1 MQIRFSATLV
11 AAVAG
16 LSLVLGGLVVAPHAQ
31 AAEKAAEKPPTI
43 SKKVMKPLKAGL
55 DLANQGKYPEAEAE
69 LRAAEAIE
77 GKTPFEQFQVDEL
90 LGFVALKQ
98 AKYKDA
104 AQLYERGLDSGLL
117 PADQVNDRLRLLAQL
132 YFQPDLRD
140 LNKVVTYGNRWLEA
154 SPTRDPVMLGLVGQA
169 SYFNNDFSAASNS
182 MKEAVAGAVAA
193 GQKPEES
200 WLLILQNS
208 YSKLKNDPGVVDAT
222 VELVRY
228 FPRKEHWI
236 TLSSGLLRQ
245 ASTKELEILQV
256 FRLLYVVDAMDSA
269 DDFTEAANVAMR
281 SGSPGEALKFMERG
295 YALKILDTSGD
306 KQKSAE
312 MLEAAKRQVADD
324 RKTLPQFE
332 KEATASKAGEA
343 DVKLGEAFLSY
354 DQPAKAVEAMQRG
367 IAKGGVKSLDDAN
380 LSLGRAFLAAGDR
393 AAAETAFGLVKKP
406 DYALLTRLWLIH
418 ATQQP

>member
-1 MQIRFSATLV
+1 MHKRVRATLV
-11 AAVAG
+11 ATIAG
-16 LSLVLGGLVVAPHAQ
+16 LSLLLGGLVVAPHAQ
-31 AAEKAAEKPPTI
+31 AAEKPPTI

-55 DLANQGKYPEAEAE
+55 DLANEGKFPEAEAE
-69 LRAAEAIE
+69 LRVAEAIE

-98 AKYKDA
+98 AKYQDA
-104 AQLYERGLDSGLL
+104 AQLYERGMDSGLL
-117 PADQVNDRLRLLAQL
+117 PAEQVNDRLRLLAQL

-140 LNKVVTYGNRWLEA
+140 LNKVIAYGNRWLEA
-154 SPTRDPVMLGLVGQA
+154 SGTRDPVMLGLVGQA
-169 SYFNNDFSAASNS
+169 SYFNDDFSAASNY

-208 YSKLKNDPGVVDAT
+208 YGKLKNDPGVVEAT
-222 VELVRY
+222 VELLRY

-236 TLSSGLLRQ
+236 NLTPSLLRQ
-245 ASTKELEILQV
+245 ASSRDTEILQV
-256 FRLLYVVDAMDSA
+256 YRLLYVVDAMDGA
-269 DDFTEAANVAMR
+269 EDFTEAANVATR

-295 YALKILDTSGD
+295 YASKILDTSGD
-306 KQKSAE
+306 KQRSME
-312 MLEAAKRQVADD
+312 ILEAAKRQVADD

-332 KEATASKAGEA
+332 KEAMASKSGEA

-354 DQPAKAVEAMQRG
+354 DQPAKAVEAIRRG

-380 LSLGRAFLAAGDR
+380 LSLGRASLASGDR

-406 DYALLTRLWLIH
+406 DYALLTRLWLIYT
-418 ATQQP
+418 AQQP

>member
-16 LSLVLGGLVVAPHAQ
+16 LSLVLGGLVMAPHAQ

-69 LRAAEAIE
+69 LRAADAIE

-104 AQLYERGLDSGLL
+104 AQLYERGLESGLL
-117 PADQVNDRLRLLAQL
+117 PPDQVNDRLRLLAQL
-132 YFQPDLRD
+132 YFQPNLRD
-140 LNKVVTYGNRWLEA
+140 LNKVIAYGNRWLEA
-154 SPTRDPVMLGLVGQA
+154 STTRDPVMLGLVGQA

-269 DDFTEAANVAMR
+269 DDFTEAANVATR
-281 SGSPGEALKFMERG
+281 LGSPGEALKFMERG

-306 KQKSAE
+306 KQKSSE
-312 MLEAAKRQVADD
+312 ILETAKRQVADD

-332 KEATASKAGEA
+332 KEAMAAKAGEA

-380 LSLGRAFLAAGDR
+380 LSLGRALLAAGDR
-393 AAAETAFGLVKKP
+393 AAAATAFGLVKKP

>member
-1 MQIRFSATLV
+1 MRSLSRATV
-11 AAVAG
+11 IAAIT
-16 LSLVLGGLVVAPHAQ
+16 SLCLLLGGLVLSPASQ
-31 AAEKAAEKPPTI
+31 AADKPQTI

-55 DLANQGKYPEAEAE
+55 DLANQGKFAEAE
-69 LRAAEAIE
+69 TELRRADAVA

-98 AKYKDA
+98 SKYKDA
-104 AQLYERGLDSGLL
+104 AQLYERGLDSGFL
-117 PADQVNDRLRLLAQL
+117 PAEQVNDRLRLLAQL

-140 LNKVVTYGNRWLEA
+140 LDKVVGYGKRWLDA
-154 SPTRDPVMLGLVGQA
+154 SSTRDPIMLGLVGQA
-169 SYFNNDFSAASNS
+169 SYFKDDFAAASS
-182 MKEAVAGAVAA
+182 YMKEATAGAVAA
-193 GQKPEES
+193 GQKPEEN

-208 YSKLKNDPGVVDAT
+208 CSKLRNDPCVIEAT
-222 VELVRY
+222 VDLVRH

-236 TLSSGLLRQ
+236 TLSSSLLRQ

-256 FRLLYVVDAMDSA
+256 FRLLYVVEAMDSA
-269 DDFTEAANVAMR
+269 DDFTEAANVALR

-312 MLEAAKRQVADD
+312 MLEAAKRQVAED

-332 KEATASKAGEA
+332 KEAIASKAGEA

-354 DQPAKAVEAMQRG
+354 DQPAKAVEAIERG
-367 IAKGGVKSLDDAN
+367 IAKGGVKSQDDAN
-380 LSLGRAFLAAGDR
+380 LSLARAFLAAGDR
-393 AAAETAFGLVKKP
+393 AKAEAAFGLVKKP
-406 DYALLTRLWLIH
+406 DYSLLTQLWLIH
-418 ATQQP
+418 TAQQP

>member
-1 MQIRFSATLV
+1 MRNRSCATLV
-11 AAVAG
+11 AIIATLG
-16 LSLVLGGLVVAPHAQ
+16 LMLGGLAAAPESQ
-31 AAEKAAEKPPTI
+31 AADNSQTI

-55 DLANQGKYPEAEAE
+55 DLANEGKFPEAEAE
-69 LRAAEAIE
+69 LRQAEAIE
-77 GKTPFEQFQVDEL
+77 DKTPFEQFQVNEL

-104 AQLYERGLDSGLL
+104 AQLYASGLDSGFL
-117 PADQVNDRLRLLAQL
+117 PEEQVNDRLRLLAQL

-140 LNKVVTYGNRWLEA
+140 LNKVIAYGKRWLEA
-154 SPTRDPVMLGLVGQA
+154 SETRDPVMLGLVGQA
-169 SYFNNDFSAASNS
+169 SYFNDDFSAASS
-182 MKEAVAGAVAA
+182 YMKEAIAGAAAA
-193 GQKPEES
+193 GQKPEEN

-208 YSKLKNDPGVVDAT
+208 YGKLRNDPGVVEAT

-295 YALKILDTSGD
+295 YALRILDTSGD
-306 KQKSAE
+306 QQKSQE
-312 MLEAAKRQVADD
+312 MLEAAKRLVADD
-324 RKTLPQFE
+324 RKSLPQFE
-332 KEATASKAGEA
+332 KEAKAAKAGEA

-354 DQPAKAVEAMQRG
+354 DQPAKAIEAIERG

-380 LSLGRAFLAAGDR
+380 LSLARAHLAAGDR
-393 AAAETAFGLVKKP
+393 AAAEAAFGLVTKP
-406 DYALLTRLWLIH
+406 DYSLLKQLWLIH
-418 ATQQP
+418 AAQQP

>member
-16 LSLVLGGLVVAPHAQ
+16 LSLVLGGLVLAPHAQ

-104 AQLYERGLDSGLL
+104 AQLYERGLESGLL

-132 YFQPDLRD
+132 YFQPNLRD
-140 LNKVVTYGNRWLEA
+140 LNKVIAYGNRWLEA
-154 SPTRDPVMLGLVGQA
+154 STTRDPVMLGLVGQA
-169 SYFNNDFSAASNS
+169 SYFNNDFSTASNF
-182 MKEAVAGAVAA
+182 MKEAVAGAAAA

-208 YSKLKNDPGVVDAT
+208 YGKLRNDPGVVDAT

-245 ASTKELEILQV
+245 ASTRELEILQV

-269 DDFTEAANVAMR
+269 DDFTEAANVATR
-281 SGSPGEALKFMERG
+281 LGSPGEALKFMERG

-306 KQKSAE
+306 KQKSQE
-312 MLEAAKRQVADD
+312 MLETAKRQVADD

-332 KEATASKAGEA
+332 KEAMAAKAGEA

-354 DQPAKAVEAMQRG
+354 DQPAKAVEAIQRG

-380 LSLGRAFLAAGDR
+380 LSLGRASLAAGDR

-418 ATQQP
+418 TTQQP

>member
-1 MQIRFSATLV
+1 MRNSTCAALAAAITSLTL
-11 AAVAG
+11 
-16 LSLVLGGLVVAPHAQ
+16 LLGGLTAAPVLHA
-31 AAEKAAEKPPTI
+31 ADKPPAAGKI

-55 DLANQGKYPEAEAE
+55 DLANEGKFPEAEAE
-69 LRAAEAIE
+69 LRTADAIE
-77 GKTPFEQFQVDEL
+77 GKTPFEQFQVEEL

-104 AQLYERGLDSGLL
+104 ALLYEHGLESGFL
-117 PADQVNDRLRLLAQL
+117 PPEQVNDRLRLLAQL

-140 LNKVVTYGNRWLEA
+140 LNKVATYGKRWLEA
-154 SPTRDPVMLGLVGQA
+154 TGTRDPVMVGLVGQA
-169 SYFNNDFSAASNS
+169 SYFNDDFSAAADY
-182 MKEAVAGAVAA
+182 MKEATAGAVAA
-193 GQKPEES
+193 GQKPEEN

-208 YSKLKNDPGVVDAT
+208 YGKLRNDPGVVEAT
-222 VELVRY
+222 VELVRH

-236 TLSSGLLRQ
+236 TLSSSLLRA

-256 FRLLYVVDAMDSA
+256 FRLLYAVDAMDSA
-269 DDFTEAANVAMR
+269 DDFTEAANVALR

-295 YALKILDTSGD
+295 YALKVLDTSGD
-306 KQKSAE
+306 KQKSQQL
-312 MLEAAKRQVADD
+312 LEDSRRQVADD

-332 KEATASKAGEA
+332 KEATAAKVGEA

-354 DQPAKAVEAMQRG
+354 DQPAKAVEAIQRG

-393 AAAETAFGLVKKP
+393 AAAETAFSLVKKP
-406 DYALLTRLWLIH
+406 DYALLTRLWLIY
-418 ATQQP
+418 TVQQP

>member
-1 MQIRFSATLV
+1 MTNRIRTALV
-11 AAVAG
+11 ATIASLG
-16 LSLVLGGLVVAPHAQ
+16 LVLGGLILAPESQ
-31 AAEKAAEKPPTI
+31 AAEKPPTI

-55 DLANQGKYPEAEAE
+55 DLANAGKFPEAEVE
-69 LRAAEAIE
+69 LRKADAIE
-77 GKTPFEQFQVDEL
+77 DKTPFEQFQVDEM

-104 AQLYERGLDSGLL
+104 AQLYERGLDSGFL
-117 PADQVNDRLRLLAQL
+117 PAEQVNDRLRLLAQL

-140 LNKVVTYGNRWLEA
+140 LNKVVTYGNRWLQA

-169 SYFNNDFSAASNS
+169 SYFNNDFGAAANF
-182 MKEAVAGAVAA
+182 MKEALAGAVAA

-208 YSKLKNDPGVVDAT
+208 CSKLKNDPGVVDAT

-256 FRLLYVVDAMDSA
+256 FRLLYAADAMDSA

-324 RKTLPQFE
+324 RKTLQQFE
-332 KEATASKAGEA
+332 KEAMASKAGEA

-354 DQPAKAVEAMQRG
+354 DQPAKAVEAIRRG

-380 LSLGRAFLAAGDR
+380 LSLGRALLAAGDR
-393 AAAETAFGLVKKP
+393 AAAEAAFGLVKKP
-406 DYALLTRLWLIH
+406 DYALLARLWLIYT
-418 ATQQP
+418 AQQT

>member
-1 MQIRFSATLV
+1 MRNRSCATL
-11 AAVAG
+11 AVAITA
-16 LSLVLGGLVVAPHAQ
+16 LTLLLGGLTTAPVLHA
-31 AAEKAAEKPPTI
+31 ADKPPAGGQI

-55 DLANQGKYPEAEAE
+55 DLANEGKFPEAEAE
-69 LRAAEAIE
+69 LRTADAIE
-77 GKTPFEQFQVDEL
+77 DKTPFEQFQVDEL
-90 LGFVALKQ
+90 IGFVALKQ
-98 AKYKDA
+98 AKYKEA
-104 AQLYERGLDSGLL
+104 ALLYERGLDSGFL
-117 PADQVNDRLRLLAQL
+117 PAEQVNDRLRLLAQL

-140 LNKVVTYGNRWLEA
+140 LNKVSTYGTRWLEV
-154 SPTRDPVMLGLVGQA
+154 SGTRDPVMLGLVGQA
-169 SYFNNDFSAASNS
+169 SYFNDNFSVASNY
-182 MKEAVAGAVAA
+182 MKEAITGAVAA
-193 GQKPEES
+193 GQKPEEN

-208 YSKLKNDPGVVDAT
+208 DAKLKNEPGVVDAT

-236 TLSSGLLRQ
+236 TLSSSLLRS

-256 FRLLYVVDAMDSA
+256 FRLLYVADAMDSA

-281 SGSPGEALKFMERG
+281 SGSPGESLKFLDRG

-306 KQKSAE
+306 KQKSQQ
-312 MLEAAKRQVADD
+312 MLDNAKRLVAED
-324 RKTLPQFE
+324 RKALPQFE

-354 DQPAKAVEAMQRG
+354 DQPAKAIEAIQRG

-393 AAAETAFGLVKKP
+393 AEAAKAFGLVKNP
-406 DYALLTRLWLIH
+406 DYSLLVQLWLIYT
-418 ATQQP
+418 AEQP

>member
-1 MQIRFSATLV
+1 MRNRTCATF
-11 AAVAG
+11 AAAIMA
-16 LSLVLGGLVVAPHAQ
+16 LSLLLGGLTAPPGLHA
-31 AAEKAAEKPPTI
+31 ADTPPAGGQI

-55 DLANQGKYPEAEAE
+55 DLANEGKYPEAEVE
-69 LRAAEAIE
+69 LRIADAIDD
-77 GKTPFEQFQVDEL
+77 KTPFEQFQVNEL
-90 LGFVALKQ
+90 LGFVDLKQ

-104 AQLYERGLDSGLL
+104 AMLYERGLESGFL
-117 PADQVNDRLRLLAQL
+117 PEAQVNDRLRLLAQL

-140 LNKVVTYGNRWLEA
+140 LNKVVTYGKRWLEA
-154 SPTRDPVMLGLVGQA
+154 SGTRDPVMLGLVGQA
-169 SYFNNDFSAASNS
+169 SYFNDDFSTAVNY
-182 MKEAVAGAVAA
+182 MNEATAGAIAA
-193 GQKPEES
+193 GETPEEN

-208 YSKLKNDPGVVDAT
+208 YSKLKNDPGVVEAT

-228 FPRKEHWI
+228 FPRKEHWT

-256 FRLLYVVDAMDSA
+256 YRLLYVADAMDSA
-269 DDFTEAANVAMR
+269 DDFTEAANVALR

-306 KQKSAE
+306 KAKSE
-312 MLEAAKRQVADD
+312 QMLENAERQVAED

-354 DQPAKAVEAMQRG
+354 DQPAKAVEAIQRG

-380 LSLGRAFLAAGDR
+380 LSLGRAFLAAGDPAQ
-393 AAAETAFGLVKKP
+393 AATAFGLVKKP
-406 DYALLTRLWLIH
+406 DYSLLTQLWLIY
-418 ATQQP
+418 ASQQP

>member
-1 MQIRFSATLV
+1 MRNRTCATL
-11 AAVAG
+11 AATITA
-16 LSLVLGGLVVAPHAQ
+16 LTMLLGGLTAAPILHAADQ
-31 AAEKAAEKPPTI
+31 SPAAGKI

-55 DLANQGKYPEAEAE
+55 DLANEGKFPEAEAE
-69 LRAAEAIE
+69 LRTADAVED
-77 GKTPFEQFQVDEL
+77 KTPFEQFQVDEL

-104 AQLYERGLDSGLL
+104 ARFYEGGLDSGFL
-117 PADQVNDRLRLLAQL
+117 PADQAGDRLRLLAQL

-140 LNKVVTYGNRWLEA
+140 LSKVIAYGNRWLDT
-154 SPTRDPVMLGLVGQA
+154 SGTRDPIMLGLVGQA
-169 SYFNNDFSAASNS
+169 SYFNDDFSTASNY
-182 MKEAVAGAVAA
+182 MKEAIAGAVAA
-193 GQKPEES
+193 GQTPEEN

-208 YSKLKNDPGVVDAT
+208 YGKLRNDPGVVDTT

-236 TLSSGLLRQ
+236 TLSSSLLRQ

-295 YALKILDTSGD
+295 YALKILDNSGD
-306 KQKSAE
+306 KQKSQQL
-312 MLEAAKRQVADD
+312 LEDAKRQVAGD

-332 KEATASKAGEA
+332 KEAMASKAGEA

-354 DQPAKAVEAMQRG
+354 DQPAKAIEALQRG
-367 IAKGGVKSLDDAN
+367 IAKGGVKSLDDAY
-380 LSLGRAFLAAGDR
+380 LSLGRAFLASGDR
-393 AAAETAFGLVKKP
+393 AGAATAFGQVKKP
-406 DYALLTRLWLIH
+406 DYSQLAQLWSIYS
-418 ATQQP
+418 AQES